1 MERLRKTAYILIIAG
16 LALAFLYVARSL
28 IIPIM
33 LAGLLA
39 MLFRGM
45 SRQLENRGRPRWF
58 TALISVGI
66 FLLGLTLIFSALTWQ
81 LSAFS
86 DNLTEIRAR
95 LSEQF
100 SALRDWVQETAG
112 ISPAEQEELVEKGAS
127 AASSEGGGLAA
138 FALGTLSAL
147 LDLVLVV
154 VYMYLLLY
162 FRGRIKDFIL
172 MITPQQHRGKTK
184 KIIFDATLVSQQY
197 LSGLMAMIAVLWVL
211 FGVGFSIIGVQGALF
226 FAILCG
232 LMEIIPFV
240 GNFLG
245 SAITVLA
252 VLAQGGGTGMI
263 LGVIAV
269 YIIVQGLQTYILEP
283 LIVGRQVR
291 INPLFIIIVLVAG
304 ELLWGVGGMILAI
317 PVLGIIKIICDHIP
331 SLRPYGYLIGSET
344 RNNNT

>member
-1 MERLRKTAYILIIAG
+1 MDHLRKTAYILIIAG
-16 LALAFLYVARSL
+16 LALVFLYVARSL
-28 IIPIM
+28 IIPI
-33 LAGLLA
+33 LLGGLLA

-45 SRQLENRGRPRWF
+45 SHRLEARGRSRWW
-58 TALISVGI
+58 TALIAVGV
-66 FLLGLTLIFSALTWQ
+66 FLLGLSLILSALVWQ

-86 DNLTEIRAR
+86 ENLTEIRER
-95 LSEQF
+95 LSAQF
-100 SALRDWVQETAG
+100 LAWRDWVQETAG
-112 ISPAEQEELVEKGAS
+112 ISPAKQEELVEEGAS
-127 AASSEGGGLAA
+127 AASSEGGGPAA
-138 FALGTLSAL
+138 FALSTLGAL
-147 LDLVLVV
+147 LDLVLVI

-162 FRGRIKDFIL
+162 FRSRIKEFIL
-172 MITPQQHRGKTK
+172 WVTPDQHRTKTK
-184 KIIFDATLVSQQY
+184 KIMYDATLVSQQY
-197 LSGLMAMIAVLWVL
+197 LGGLMAMIAILWIL
-211 FGVGFSIIGVQGALF
+211 FGIGFSIIGVQGALF

-245 SAITVLA
+245 TTLTVLA
-252 VLAQGGGTGMI
+252 VVAQGGGTGMI

-317 PVLGIIKIICDHIP
+317 PLLGIIKIICDHIP
-331 SLRPYGYLIGSET
+331 SLRPYGYLIGSEN
-344 RNNNT
+344 RNKNT

>member
-1 MERLRKTAYILIIAG
+1 MDRLRKTAYILIIAG
-16 LALAFLYVARSL
+16 LALVFLYVARSL
-28 IIPIM
+28 IITI
-33 LAGLLA
+33 LLGGLLA

-45 SRQLENRGRPRWF
+45 SHRLEARGRSRWL
-58 TALISVGI
+58 TALIAVGI
-66 FLLGLTLIFSALTWQ
+66 FLLGLSLILSALVWQ
-81 LSAFS
+81 LSVFS
-86 DNLTEIRAR
+86 ENLTEIRER
-95 LSEQF
+95 LSAQF

-112 ISPAEQEELVEKGAS
+112 ISPAKQEELVEEGAS
-127 AASSEGGGLAA
+127 AASSEGGGLAV
-138 FALGTLSAL
+138 FALSALGAL
-147 LDLVLVV
+147 LDLVLVI

-162 FRGRIKDFIL
+162 FRSRIKEFIL
-172 MITPQQHRGKTK
+172 WVTPDQHRTKTK
-184 KIIFDATLVSQQY
+184 KMMHDATLVSQQY
-197 LSGLMAMIAVLWVL
+197 LGGLMAMIAVLWVL
-211 FGVGFSIIGVQGALF
+211 FGIGFSIIGVQGALF

-245 SAITVLA
+245 TTLTVLA
-252 VLAQGGGTGMI
+252 VVAQGGGTGMI

-317 PVLGIIKIICDHIP
+317 PLLGIIKIICDHIP
-331 SLRPYGYLIGSET
+331 SLRPYGYLIGSEN
-344 RNNNT
+344 RNKNT